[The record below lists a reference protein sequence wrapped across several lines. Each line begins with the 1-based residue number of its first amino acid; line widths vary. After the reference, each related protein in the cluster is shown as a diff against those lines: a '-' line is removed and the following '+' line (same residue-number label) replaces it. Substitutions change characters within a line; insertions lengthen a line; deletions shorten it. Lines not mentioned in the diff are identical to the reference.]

1 MSVIKKALESASTAN
16 TSLIKPDAKT
26 WNGDNAYSTTTD
38 PRLDLFFSGFVRG
51 CSENKLN
58 SMMKLSWAKYP
69 EDTVKLVIHSRD
81 CRSGKGEK
89 KVSYQGMLWL
99 RKYKP
104 LTYIMNLP
112 TFLNYGCFKD
122 LLQLAAFS
130 QDLKLNP
137 LGCEGHYLELELIA
151 EFLADD
157 IDKFNRGEKSLSLA
171 AKWAPSE
178 GKYFDKQY
186 GFASDIAG
194 ILFPN
199 YNEKDS
205 LKKYRT
211 TLTSLRKH
219 LNVVE
224 TLVTSNKWNE
234 IKYSHVPAKAH
245 RLLRKAFL
253 KHCPEEYRQYL
264 DNLIKGKVKINITG
278 THPHDLVREYLNNRN
293 NLDETIEGQWK
304 ALVEDTRSKGL
315 LKNTIAISDVSGSM
329 TGTPMEVS
337 IALGI
342 LIAQCC
348 EGTFGNKIITF
359 SQNPQVQA
367 LKGDN
372 LQQLV
377 SFTKNIE
384 WGMNTD
390 LDKVFGLLLN
400 IAKLNDVS
408 EENMIKNIVIISDM
422 QFDSAVGSTLTIFQ
436 RNRKLFEDAGYKLP
450 NIVFWNV
457 NGAITSIPVQTHESG
472 SILISG
478 FSAELLKD
486 LIKNGFDCDPIG
498 FLLSVISKYDV
509 AIDEYESTVI

>member
-1 MSVIKKALESASTAN
+1 MRVIKKALENASTA
-16 TSLIKPDAKT
+16 LVKPDTHT
-26 WNGDNAYSTTTD
+26 WNGDCAYSTTTD

-69 EDTVKLVIHSRD
+69 EDTVKLIIHSRD
-81 CRSGKGEK
+81 CRTGKGEK

-112 TFLNYGCFKD
+112 TFLHYGYFKD

-137 LGCEGHYLELELIA
+137 LGCSGYYIEIELIA
-151 EFLADD
+151 EYLADD
-157 IDKFNRGEKSLSLA
+157 LEKIKNGEKSISLA
-171 AKWAPSE
+171 SKWAPSE
-178 GKYFDKQY
+178 GKYFDKKY
-186 GFASDIAG
+186 GFASELAG

-199 YNEKDS
+199 CNLKDS

-211 TLTSLRKH
+211 TLSTLRKH

-224 TLVTSNKWNE
+224 TLITSNKWDE
-234 IKYSHVPAKAH
+234 INYSHVPSKAH

-253 KHCPEEYRQYL
+253 KHCPEEYQQYL
-264 DNLIKGKVKINITG
+264 DNLKSGKVKINITG
-278 THPHDLVREYLNNRN
+278 THPHDLVREYLLCNN

-304 ALVEDTRSKGL
+304 ALVEDTRLKGL

-329 TGTPMEVS
+329 LGTPMEVS

-348 EGTFGNKIITF
+348 EGIFGNKIITF
-359 SQNPQVQA
+359 SSNPQIQA

-372 LQQLV
+372 LKELV
-377 SFTKNIE
+377 SFTKNME

-390 LDKVFGLLLN
+390 LDRVFGLLLN
-400 IAKLNDVS
+400 IAKLNNVN

-422 QFDSAVGSTLTIFQ
+422 QFDSAVGSTLTVFQ
-436 RNRKLFEDAGYKLP
+436 RSKKLFSDAGYKLP
-450 NIVFWNV
+450 NIIFWNV

-486 LIKNGFDCDPIG
+486 LINNGFDTDPIG
-498 FLLSVISKYDV
+498 FLLSVLSKYDV
-509 AIDEYESTVI
+509 AVDEYESSVI